1 MGRPNNATCAA
12 CITQLLL
19 NGEAYSNDS
28 DKDWD
33 WLNAQASKAA
43 RWLGYVP
50 FERFDDRR
58 NNAPIIHRLSKV
70 EPEAYI
76 SIGLE
81 VDIPDSSDLEPTAWA
96 EGFVARQPYHFAI
109 FGEKSSLE
117 EPVVPIAEEF
127 EADLYLCAGEIS
139 DTLVYQMAKDA
150 AEDGRPLVVFTLSD
164 CDPSGWQM
172 PVSIARKLQA
182 FRDLKFPSLEFEVVP
197 VALTP
202 DQVKGLRLP
211 HTPMKEGEQRADRWN
226 KAFGVRQTEIDSLTI
241 PARRLI
247 LQRMLRQAIQ
257 PYIDPTLA
265 RRVADA
271 RAKWDDAAADAVANQ
286 TDPEVIEDIRRQ
298 AEAKLE
304 ELREQIDE
312 INESLNLT
320 ADHFRLPRIVV
331 PEPDVEL
338 DPDRPALVRFEDD
351 WVTATLALKARKDY
365 GK

>member
-109 FGEKSSLE
+109 FGEKSSL
-117 EPVVPIAEEF
+117 
-127 EADLYLCAGEIS
+127 
-139 DTLVYQMAKDA
+139 
-150 AEDGRPLVVFTLSD
+150 
-164 CDPSGWQM
+164 
-172 PVSIARKLQA
+172 
-182 FRDLKFPSLEFEVVP
+182 
-197 VALTP
+197 
-202 DQVKGLRLP
+202 
-211 HTPMKEGEQRADRWN
+211 
-226 KAFGVRQTEIDSLTI
+226 
-241 PARRLI
+241 
-247 LQRMLRQAIQ
+247 
-257 PYIDPTLA
+257 
-265 RRVADA
+265 
-271 RAKWDDAAADAVANQ
+271 
-286 TDPEVIEDIRRQ
+286 
-298 AEAKLE
+298 
-304 ELREQIDE
+304 
-312 INESLNLT
+312 
-320 ADHFRLPRIVV
+320 
-331 PEPDVEL
+331 
-338 DPDRPALVRFEDD
+338 
-351 WVTATLALKARKDY
+351 
-365 GK
+365 